1 LRLRWKTLIIIATT
15 FISILVISLV
25 TLQALTLNSVASI
38 ERGESFRETERV
50 LDLLSHELSDQN
62 ATTIDYAAWNDTYE
76 FVQDGNVNYITENMI
91 DETFANLR
99 LNIMLFLNSSDQVIF
114 GKAFDLQNMT
124 ETPFPQSLLQHLA
137 NNHLLLHHGNATNAV
152 AGIILLPEGPVLVA
166 SSPILTSLYQGPV
179 MGTLITGRFLDSFSI
194 SRLYESVH
202 LPIVLQILGNPWVSS
217 DFQVANSSMSKDKP
231 LFSQPLDKENV
242 AGYALIDDVYGNPV
256 VIMKITM
263 PRDIYAQGLTSIA
276 YSVAAL
282 FVLGSVFCVVS
293 IILLEKFVLS
303 RLSQLNVD
311 VRNVEKEGNFAMR
324 VSVAGKD
331 ELSALSG
338 DINSMLSRLEQTTRR
353 LGTLLETAKE
363 GIVAVDPSEN
373 ITFANKAFA
382 DMAGYGQ
389 NELVGMN
396 VLRLLDEEGI
406 RKVAEE
412 TGIRKKGRTSR
423 YDLVFHRKNGEPRT
437 AQLSSSPLWNEDGS
451 YAGALSI
458 IMDVTEQKH
467 LEQAFLESNTRL
479 QQITDNMSDMVSL
492 IDAAGVYKYVSPS
505 VRKTLGYEPKNM
517 LSKTIFD
524 FLHPDDLGKVK
535 EEIQKKSQ
543 TPGPSR
549 IEYRYRH
556 ADGHYLWLEGACN
569 LVLDDQGKIVGAVL
583 SSHDVTERRIM
594 EEELHKSEERFRGI
608 AERSFD
614 AIATVDL
621 EGTIMYASPSV
632 GKVLGYPDT
641 EVTGKSFL
649 EYFTPVQLSNATQ
662 LFADLMQGRKLEGL
676 QMELQRRDGTAATVE
691 INASPIIVNGEVA
704 GIQAVFRDITQRKRT
719 EDALRESEE
728 KLRRTLESSPDA
740 IILTDLAGNVIDC
753 NQATLDLYG
762 FSTKEEILGKAGFKY
777 ISEKDYEKAMEHM
790 SIILKKGAVR
800 NIEYTLNTKDGK
812 EILVDASASI
822 IRDASGQPK
831 YLVGIT
837 RDITQRKKMEDALKE
852 SEEKFRAI
860 SGAAYDAIILADD
873 EGKIIYW
880 NPAAEGIFGYSGKEA
895 FGNEVSRFIIPERF
909 REAYQKGIE
918 VSKKTGAGPFF
929 DKTKEMT
936 SIRKDGTE
944 FPMELSMTAFQLK
957 GRWHV
962 LGLVKDIT
970 ERKQMEGRIKES
982 EERLRQLIEYA
993 PDAIYVNDLNGDFVE
1008 GNRQA
1013 EEMTGY
1019 TKEEIIGKN
1028 MLEIGLLSEEY
1039 LPKAA
1044 EALEKNLRGEK
1055 TGPDEFELTKKDGS
1069 KVTVEISTFPVKRA
1083 GNVEI
1088 LGIARDITE
1097 RKQMQRKLEEY
1108 SQQLEQMVEKRT
1120 EQLKETQEQLVK
1132 AERLATIGQV
1142 AAMVGHDLR
1151 NPLTGIK
1158 GAAYYLKTRP
1168 TSKTDRKAM
1177 EMLELIEKDIEY
1189 SNKIIT
1195 DLLEYSREIR
1205 LQPTET
1211 TPKSIIEETL
1221 SLLEIP
1227 NIIQVSNETQSE
1239 PRILVDIEKMNRVF
1253 VNLIKNAFDAM
1264 SNGGKLVIRSTRT
1277 NGNVEFAFT
1286 DTGVGIPKEQMEK
1299 VWTPFFTTKAKGMGL
1314 GLPIC
1319 KRIVEA
1325 HKGQIFVESVVDV
1338 GTTFT
1343 VIVPV
1348 EPKVAKKGGEK
1359 VWVNVPESLS
1369 LTTMKA

>member
-1 LRLRWKTLIIIATT
+1 MRLRWKTLLIIATT

-25 TLQALTLNSVASI
+25 TLQILTLNSVASI

-50 LDLLSHELSDQN
+50 LDLLSHGLSEQK

-124 ETPFPQSLLQHLA
+124 EIPFPQSLLQHLA
-137 NNHLLLHHGNATNAV
+137 NNHLLLGHGNATDTL
-152 AGIILLPEGPVLVA
+152 AGMILLPEGPVLVA
-166 SSPILTSLYQGPV
+166 SSPILTSLHQEPV

-202 LPIVLQILGNPWVSS
+202 LPIIMQILGNPWVSS
-217 DFQVANSSMSKDKP
+217 DFQVANSSMSKDNT
-231 LFSQPLDKENV
+231 LFSQPLDKENI
-242 AGYALIDDVYGNPV
+242 AGYALVDDIYGNAV
-256 VIMKITM
+256 LIMKITM

-276 YSVAAL
+276 YSVVSL

-303 RLSQLNVD
+303 RLSHLSVD
-311 VRNVEKEGNFAMR
+311 VRNVEKEGNFARR

-331 ELSALSG
+331 ELSVLSSN
-338 DINSMLSRLEQTTRR
+338 INSMLSRLEQTTRR
-353 LGTLLETAKE
+353 LGTLLETARE
-363 GIVAVDPSEN
+363 GIVAVDPGEN
-373 ITFANKAFA
+373 VTFANKAFA
-382 DMAGYGQ
+382 DMVGYGQ
-389 NELVGMN
+389 DELIGMN
-396 VLRLLDEEGI
+396 VLRLLDEEDT

-412 TGIRKKGRTSR
+412 TDIRKKGRASR
-423 YDLVFHRKNGEPRT
+423 YDLVFHRKDGQLRT
-437 AQLSSSPLWNEDGS
+437 AQLSASPLRNEDGS
-451 YAGALSI
+451 YAGSLSI
-458 IMDVTEQKH
+458 IMDVTEQKR
-467 LEQAFLESNTRL
+467 LEQALFESNARL
-479 QQITDNMSDMVSL
+479 QQITDNMFDMVSL
-492 IDAAGVYKYVSPS
+492 TDAAGVYKYVSPS
-505 VRKTLGYEPKNM
+505 VRKTLGYEPKDI
-517 LSKTIFD
+517 LGKTFLD
-524 FLHPDDLGKVK
+524 FLHPDDFGKVK
-535 EEIQKKSQ
+535 EDIHKESQ
-543 TPGPSR
+543 TPGSSR

-556 ADGHYLWLEGACN
+556 ADGHFLWLEGAGN
-569 LVLDDQGKIVGAVL
+569 LVLDDQGEIVGAVL
-583 SSHDVTERRIM
+583 SSHDVSERRIV

-614 AIATVDL
+614 ALATVDL
-621 EGTIMYASPSV
+621 EGTITYASPSV

-676 QMELQRRDGTAATVE
+676 QIELQRIDGTVATVE
-691 INASPIIVNGEVA
+691 INASPIIMNGEVT

-753 NQATLDLYG
+753 NQATLDMYG
-762 FSTKEEILGKAGFKY
+762 YTAKEEILGKAGFKF
-777 ISEKDYEKAMEHM
+777 ISEKDYEKAMEYM
-790 SIILKKGAVR
+790 NMILEKGTVR
-800 NIEYTLNTKDGK
+800 SIEYTVKAKDGK
-812 EILVDASASI
+812 DILIDASASV

-837 RDITQRKKMEDALKE
+837 RDIT
-852 SEEKFRAI
+852 
-860 SGAAYDAIILADD
+860 
-873 EGKIIYW
+873 
-880 NPAAEGIFGYSGKEA
+880 
-895 FGNEVSRFIIPERF
+895 
-909 REAYQKGIE
+909 
-918 VSKKTGAGPFF
+918 
-929 DKTKEMT
+929 
-936 SIRKDGTE
+936 
-944 FPMELSMTAFQLK
+944 
-957 GRWHV
+957 
-962 LGLVKDIT
+962 
-970 ERKQMEGRIKES
+970 ERKQMEERIRES

-993 PDAIYVNDLNGDFVE
+993 PDAIYVNDLNGNFVE
-1008 GNRQA
+1008 GNRRA

-1039 LPKAA
+1039 LPKAV

-1055 TGPDEFELTKKDGS
+1055 TGPDEFELAKKDGS
-1069 KVTVEISTFPVKRA
+1069 RITVEISTFPVKRA

-1088 LGIARDITE
+1088 LGISRDITE

-1108 SQQLEQMVEKRT
+1108 SQQLEQMVGKRT

-1195 DLLEYSREIR
+1195 DLLEYSRDIH

-1221 SLLEIP
+1221 SLMEIP
-1227 NIIQVSNETQSE
+1227 NIVQVLNEAQSE
-1239 PRILVDIEKMNRVF
+1239 PRIRIDIEKMHRVF

-1264 SNGGKLVIRSTRT
+1264 PNGGKLTIRSTRT
-1277 NGNVEFAFT
+1277 NGNVEFAFS
-1286 DTGVGIPKEQMEK
+1286 DTGIGISKEQIEK
-1299 VWTPFFTTKAKGMGL
+1299 VWIPFFTTKAKGMGL

-1319 KRIVEA
+1319 KRMVEA

-1338 GTTFT
+1338 GTTFKI
-1343 VIVPV
+1343 IVPV
-1348 EPKVAKKGGEK
+1348 EPKVEEKGGEK

-1369 LTTMKA
+1369 STTTKA

>member
-1 LRLRWKTLIIIATT
+1 LIIIATT

-124 ETPFPQSLLQHLA
+124 EIPFPQSLLQHLA

-179 MGTLITGRFLDSFSI
+179 RGTLITGRFLDSFSI

-217 DFQVANSSMSKDKP
+217 DFQVANSSMSNNKP

-276 YSVAAL
+276 FSVAAL
-282 FVLGSVFCVVS
+282 FVLGSVFCGVS

-303 RLSQLNVD
+303 RLSQLSVD
-311 VRNVEKEGNFAMR
+311 VRNVENEGNFAMR

-331 ELSALSG
+331 ELSALSS
-338 DINSMLSRLEQTTRR
+338 DINSMLSRLEQTTKR
-353 LGTLLETAKE
+353 LGTLLETARE

-373 ITFANKAFA
+373 VTFANKAFA
-382 DMAGYGQ
+382 DMVGYGQ
-389 NELVGMN
+389 DELIDMN

-412 TGIRKKGRTSR
+412 TGNRKKGRTSR
-423 YDLVFHRKNGEPRT
+423 YDLVFHRKDGEPRT

-458 IMDVTEQKH
+458 IVDITEQKH
-467 LEQAFLESNTRL
+467 LEQALFESNARL
-479 QQITDNMSDMVSL
+479 QQITDNMFDMASL
-492 IDAAGVYKYVSPS
+492 TDATGVYKYVSPS
-505 VRKTLGYEPKNM
+505 VRKTLGYEPKDM
-517 LSKTIFD
+517 LGKTIFD

-543 TPGPSR
+543 THGSSR

-621 EGTIMYASPSV
+621 EGTITYASPSV

-641 EVTGKSFL
+641 EVIGKSFL

-662 LFADLMQGRKLEGL
+662 LFAGLMQGRKLEGL
-676 QMELQRRDGTAATVE
+676 QIELQRRGGTAATVE

-753 NQATLDLYG
+753 NQATLDMYG
-762 FSTKEEILGKAGFKY
+762 YTAKEEILGKAGFKF
-777 ISEKDYEKAMEHM
+777 ISEKDYEKAMEYM
-790 SIILKKGAVR
+790 SIILEKDAVR
-800 NIEYTLNTKDGK
+800 NIEYTVKTKDGK
-812 EILVDASASI
+812 EILIDASASV

-837 RDITQRKKMEDALKE
+837 RDIT
-852 SEEKFRAI
+852 
-860 SGAAYDAIILADD
+860 
-873 EGKIIYW
+873 
-880 NPAAEGIFGYSGKEA
+880 
-895 FGNEVSRFIIPERF
+895 
-909 REAYQKGIE
+909 
-918 VSKKTGAGPFF
+918 
-929 DKTKEMT
+929 
-936 SIRKDGTE
+936 
-944 FPMELSMTAFQLK
+944 
-957 GRWHV
+957 
-962 LGLVKDIT
+962 
-970 ERKQMEGRIKES
+970 ERKQM
-982 EERLRQLIEYA
+982 L
-993 PDAIYVNDLNGDFVE
+993 
-1008 GNRQA
+1008 
-1013 EEMTGY
+1013 
-1019 TKEEIIGKN
+1019 
-1028 MLEIGLLSEEY
+1028 
-1039 LPKAA
+1039 
-1044 EALEKNLRGEK
+1044 
-1055 TGPDEFELTKKDGS
+1055 
-1069 KVTVEISTFPVKRA
+1069 
-1083 GNVEI
+1083 
-1088 LGIARDITE
+1088 
-1097 RKQMQRKLEEY
+1097 RKLEEY
-1108 SQQLEQMVEKRT
+1108 SQQLEQMVERRT
-1120 EQLKETQEQLVK
+1120 RQLKETQEQLVK
-1132 AERLATIGQV
+1132 AERLAAIGQV

-1158 GAAYYLKTRP
+1158 GAAYYLKTKP
-1168 TSKTDRKAM
+1168 DLKMDTKSL
-1177 EMLELIEKDIEY
+1177 EMLELIEHDVEY

-1195 DLLEYSREIR
+1195 DLMEYSREIKLELAETDPHSIVKDTLFLIQIPLSVR
-1205 LQPTET
+1205 VVDSTQNQPKT
-1211 TPKSIIEETL
+1211 KMD
-1221 SLLEIP
+1221 
-1227 NIIQVSNETQSE
+1227 V
-1239 PRILVDIEKMNRVF
+1239 EKMKRVF
-1253 VNLIKNAFDAM
+1253 ANLIKNAVDAM
-1264 SNGGKLVIRSTRT
+1264 PEGGRLFISSKKS
-1277 NGNVEFAFT
+1277 NGNVDFTFA
-1286 DTGVGIPKEQMEK
+1286 DNGVGIAEEVMEK
-1299 VWTPFFTTKAKGMGL
+1299 LWTPFFTTKAKGMGL
-1314 GLPIC
+1314 GLAIC
-1319 KRIVEA
+1319 KRMVEA
-1325 HKGQIFVESVVDV
+1325 HGGKISVESIVGK

-1343 VIVPV
+1343 VTIPV
-1348 EPKVAKKGGEK
+1348 EPIPSKEGGEK
-1359 VWVNVPESLS
+1359 VWVNMPESLS
-1369 LTTMKA
+1369 STTTKA